1 MLSALE
7 LEALKLSAF
16 IAVVAVFSS
25 FIPGII
31 IAWII
36 SRKKGILSSILNII
50 VYLPLVLPPVV
61 IGYLLLILFS
71 HNGFIGNFLYENF
84 NISVNFSWKG
94 AAIASAV
101 VSFPLLVRSIKLGFD
116 TFDSKIE
123 EAAYMS
129 GASKIDCFFSITIPQ
144 ILPSIITGLTLAFA
158 RCLAEFGA
166 TITFVSNIPG
176 ETQTLPLALYTAT
189 QIPGTE
195 QTALRLV
202 IISITLAFV
211 SVAIAEVLAYRANKH
226 IMGNRNNA

>member
-16 IAVVAVFSS
+16 IAIIAVSAS
-25 FIPGII
+25 IIPGII

-36 SRKKGILSSILNII
+36 SKKNGFLASTLNIL

-61 IGYLLLILFS
+61 IGYLLLLLFS
-71 HNGFIGNFLYENF
+71 HNGVIGSFLYENF

-94 AAIASAV
+94 AAIAAAV

-123 EAAYMS
+123 EAAYMN
-129 GASKIDCFFSITIPQ
+129 GASKIDCFFSITLPQ
-144 ILPSIITGLTLAFA
+144 VLPSIITGLTLAFA

-195 QTALRLV
+195 QAALRLV
-202 IISITLAFV
+202 IISIALAFI
-211 SVAIAEVLAYRANKH
+211 SVAIAEILAKRANKR
-226 IMGNRNNA
+226 IMGNQN

>member
-1 MLSALE
+1 MLSVLE

-16 IAVVAVFSS
+16 IAIIAVSAS
-25 FIPGII
+25 IIPGII

-36 SRKKGILSSILNII
+36 SKKNGFLASTLNIL

-61 IGYLLLILFS
+61 IGYLLLLLFS
-71 HNGFIGNFLYENF
+71 HNGVIGSFLYENF
-84 NISVNFSWKG
+84 NLSVNFSWKG
-94 AAIASAV
+94 AAIAAAV

-123 EAAYMS
+123 EAAYMN
-129 GASKIDCFFSITIPQ
+129 GASKIDCFFSITLPQ
-144 ILPSIITGLTLAFA
+144 VLPSIITGLTLAFA

-195 QTALRLV
+195 QAALRLV
-202 IISITLAFV
+202 IISIALAFI
-211 SVAIAEVLAYRANKH
+211 SVAIAEILAKRANKR
-226 IMGNRNNA
+226 IMGNSN

>member
-16 IAVVAVFSS
+16 IAIIAVSAS
-25 FIPGII
+25 IIPGII

-36 SRKKGILSSILNII
+36 SKKNGFIASILNIL

-61 IGYLLLILFS
+61 IGYVLLLLFS
-71 HNGFIGNFLYENF
+71 HNGVIGNFLYENF

-94 AAIASAV
+94 AAIAAAV

-123 EAAYMS
+123 EAAYMN
-129 GASKIDCFFSITIPQ
+129 GASKIDCFFSITLPQ
-144 ILPSIITGLTLAFA
+144 VLPSIITGLTLAFA

-195 QTALRLV
+195 QAALRLV
-202 IISITLAFV
+202 IISIALAFI
-211 SVAIAEVLAYRANKH
+211 SVAIAEILAKRANKR
-226 IMGNRNNA
+226 IMGNQN

>member
-1 MLSALE
+1 MLSVLE

-16 IAVVAVFSS
+16 IAMIAVSAS
-25 FIPGII
+25 IIPGII

-36 SRKKGILSSILNII
+36 SKKNGFLASLLNIL

-61 IGYLLLILFS
+61 IGYLLLLLFS
-71 HNGFIGNFLYENF
+71 HNGVIGNFLYENF

-94 AAIASAV
+94 AAIAAAV

-123 EAAYMS
+123 EAAYMN
-129 GASKIDCFFSITIPQ
+129 GASKIDCFFSITLPQ
-144 ILPSIITGLTLAFA
+144 VLPSIITGLTLAFA

-195 QTALRLV
+195 QAALRLV
-202 IISITLAFV
+202 LISIALAFI
-211 SVAIAEVLAYRANKH
+211 SVAIAEILAKRANKR
-226 IMGNRNNA
+226 IMGNPN

>member
-1 MLSALE
+1 MLSVLE

-16 IAVVAVFSS
+16 IAIIAVSAS
-25 FIPGII
+25 IIPGII

-36 SRKKGILSSILNII
+36 SKKNGFLASILNIL

-61 IGYLLLILFS
+61 IGYLLLLLFS
-71 HNGFIGNFLYENF
+71 HNGVIGSFLYENF

-94 AAIASAV
+94 AAIAAAV

-123 EAAYMS
+123 EAAYMN
-129 GASKIDCFFSITIPQ
+129 GASKIDCFFSITLPQ
-144 ILPSIITGLTLAFA
+144 VLPSIITGLTLAFA

-195 QTALRLV
+195 QAALRLV
-202 IISITLAFV
+202 IISIALAFI
-211 SVAIAEVLAYRANKH
+211 SVAIAEILAKRANKR
-226 IMGNRNNA
+226 IMGNSN

>member
-16 IAVVAVFSS
+16 IAIIAVSAS
-25 FIPGII
+25 IIPGII

-36 SRKKGILSSILNII
+36 SKKNGFLASILNIL

-61 IGYLLLILFS
+61 IGYLLLLLFS
-71 HNGFIGNFLYENF
+71 HNGVIGNFLYENF

-94 AAIASAV
+94 AAIAAAV

-123 EAAYMS
+123 EAAYMN
-129 GASKIDCFFSITIPQ
+129 GASKIDCFFSITLPQ
-144 ILPSIITGLTLAFA
+144 VLPSIITGLTLAFA

-195 QTALRLV
+195 QAALRLV
-202 IISITLAFV
+202 LISIALAFI
-211 SVAIAEVLAYRANKH
+211 SVAIAEILAKRANKR
-226 IMGNRNNA
+226 IMGNPN

>member
-1 MLSALE
+1 MLSVLE

-16 IAVVAVFSS
+16 IAIIAVSAS
-25 FIPGII
+25 IIPGII

-36 SRKKGILSSILNII
+36 SKKNGFLASILNIL

-61 IGYLLLILFS
+61 IGYLLLLLFS
-71 HNGFIGNFLYENF
+71 HNGVIGNFLYENF

-94 AAIASAV
+94 AAIAAAV

-123 EAAYMS
+123 EAAYMN
-129 GASKIDCFFSITIPQ
+129 GASKIDCFFSITLPQ
-144 ILPSIITGLTLAFA
+144 VLPSIITGLTLAFA

-195 QTALRLV
+195 QAALRLV
-202 IISITLAFV
+202 LISIALAFI
-211 SVAIAEVLAYRANKH
+211 SVAIAEILAKRANKR
-226 IMGNRNNA
+226 IMGNSN

>member
-1 MLSALE
+1 MLSSLE

-16 IAVVAVFSS
+16 IAIIAVSAS
-25 FIPGII
+25 LIPGIAV
-31 IAWII
+31 AWVI
-36 SRKKGILSSILNII
+36 SRKNGLLASILNMV

-61 IGYLLLILFS
+61 IGYVLLLLFS
-71 HNGFIGNFLYENF
+71 HNGLIGRFLYENF
-84 NISVNFSWKG
+84 NLSVNFSWKG
-94 AAIASAV
+94 AAIAAAV

-123 EAAYMS
+123 EAAYMN
-129 GASKIDCFFSITIPQ
+129 GASKIDCFVSITIPQ
-144 ILPSIITGLTLAFA
+144 VLPSIITGFTLAFA

-195 QTALRLV
+195 NAALRLV
-202 IISITLAFV
+202 IISITLAFI
-211 SVAIAEVLAYRANKH
+211 SVAIAEILAKKTKKR
-226 IMGNRNNA
+226 IMGNNN

>member
-1 MLSALE
+1 MLSVLE

-16 IAVVAVFSS
+16 IAIIAVSAS
-25 FIPGII
+25 IIPGII

-36 SRKKGILSSILNII
+36 SKKNGFLASILNIL

-61 IGYLLLILFS
+61 IGYLLLLLFS
-71 HNGFIGNFLYENF
+71 HNGVIGNFLYENF

-94 AAIASAV
+94 AAIAAAV

-123 EAAYMS
+123 EAAYMN
-129 GASKIDCFFSITIPQ
+129 GASKIDCFFSITLPQ
-144 ILPSIITGLTLAFA
+144 VLPSIITGLTLAFA

-195 QTALRLV
+195 QAALRLV
-202 IISITLAFV
+202 IISIALAFI
-211 SVAIAEVLAYRANKH
+211 SVAIAEIVAKRANKR
-226 IMGNRNNA
+226 IMGNSN

>member
-16 IAVVAVFSS
+16 IAIIAVSAS
-25 FIPGII
+25 IIPGII

-36 SRKKGILSSILNII
+36 SKKNGFLASILNIL

-61 IGYLLLILFS
+61 IGYLLLLLFS
-71 HNGFIGNFLYENF
+71 HNGVIGNFLYENF

-94 AAIASAV
+94 AAIAAAV

-123 EAAYMS
+123 EAAYMN
-129 GASKIDCFFSITIPQ
+129 GASKIDCFFSITLPQ
-144 ILPSIITGLTLAFA
+144 VLPSVITGLTLAFA

-189 QIPGTE
+189 QIPGTD
-195 QTALRLV
+195 QAALRLV
-202 IISITLAFV
+202 LISIALAFI
-211 SVAIAEVLAYRANKH
+211 SVAIAEILAKRANKR
-226 IMGNRNNA
+226 IMGNPN

>member
-1 MLSALE
+1 MLSLLE

-16 IAVVAVFSS
+16 IAIIAVSAS
-25 FIPGII
+25 IIPGII

-36 SRKKGILSSILNII
+36 SKKNGFLASTLNIL

-61 IGYLLLILFS
+61 IGYLLLLLFS
-71 HNGFIGNFLYENF
+71 HNGVIGSFLYENF
-84 NISVNFSWKG
+84 NLSVNFSWKG
-94 AAIASAV
+94 AAIAAAV

-123 EAAYMS
+123 EAAYMN
-129 GASKIDCFFSITIPQ
+129 GASKIDCFFSITLPQ
-144 ILPSIITGLTLAFA
+144 VLPSIITGLTLAFA

-195 QTALRLV
+195 QAALRLV
-202 IISITLAFV
+202 IISIALAFI
-211 SVAIAEVLAYRANKH
+211 SVAIAEIVAKRANKR
-226 IMGNRNNA
+226 IMGNSN

>member
-16 IAVVAVFSS
+16 IAIIAVSAS
-25 FIPGII
+25 IIPGII

-36 SRKKGILSSILNII
+36 SKKNGFLASILNIL

-61 IGYLLLILFS
+61 IGYLLLLLFS
-71 HNGFIGNFLYENF
+71 HNGVIGNFLYENF
-84 NISVNFSWKG
+84 NISVSFSWKG
-94 AAIASAV
+94 AAIAAAV

-123 EAAYMS
+123 EAAYMN
-129 GASKIDCFFSITIPQ
+129 GASKIDCFFSITLPQ
-144 ILPSIITGLTLAFA
+144 VLPSIITGLTLAFA

-195 QTALRLV
+195 QAALRLV
-202 IISITLAFV
+202 LISIALAFI
-211 SVAIAEVLAYRANKH
+211 SVAIAEILAKRANKR
-226 IMGNRNNA
+226 IMGNPN

>member
-1 MLSALE
+1 MLSSLE
-7 LEALKLSAF
+7 IEALKLSAF
-16 IAVVAVFSS
+16 IAIVAVSFSI
-25 FIPGII
+25 IPGMI

-36 SRKKGILSSILNII
+36 SRKKGIIPSILNIV

-71 HNGFIGNFLYENF
+71 HNGVIGSFLYENF
-84 NISVNFSWKG
+84 NLSVNFSWKG

-116 TFDSKIE
+116 ILDTKIE
-123 EAAYMS
+123 DAAYMS
-129 GASKIDCFFSITIPQ
+129 GASKLDCFFSITIPQ
-144 ILPSIITGLTLAFA
+144 ILPSIITGITLAFA

-195 QTALRLV
+195 QAALRLV
-202 IISITLAFV
+202 IISISLAFI
-211 SVAIAEVLAYRANKH
+211 SVIIAEILAKRANRH
-226 IMGNRNNA
+226 IMGDRN

>member
-16 IAVVAVFSS
+16 IAIIAVSAS
-25 FIPGII
+25 IIPGII

-36 SRKKGILSSILNII
+36 SKKNGFIASILNIL

-61 IGYLLLILFS
+61 IGYVLLLLFS
-71 HNGFIGNFLYENF
+71 HNGVIGNFLYENF

-94 AAIASAV
+94 AAIAAAV

-123 EAAYMS
+123 EAAYMN
-129 GASKIDCFFSITIPQ
+129 GASKIDCFFSITLPQ
-144 ILPSIITGLTLAFA
+144 VLPSIITGLTLAFA

-195 QTALRLV
+195 QAALRLV
-202 IISITLAFV
+202 IISIALAFI
-211 SVAIAEVLAYRANKH
+211 SVAIAEILAKRANKR
-226 IMGNRNNA
+226 IMGNSN

>member
-1 MLSALE
+1 MLSSLE
-7 LEALKLSAF
+7 MEALKLSAF
-16 IAVVAVFSS
+16 IAIVAVSFS
-25 FIPGII
+25 IVPGII

-36 SRKKGILSSILNII
+36 SKKNGIISSILNIL

-71 HNGFIGNFLYENF
+71 YNGFIGSFLYENF

-116 TFDSKIE
+116 TLDNKIE
-123 EAAYMS
+123 EAARMS
-129 GASKIDCFFSITIPQ
+129 GANKLDCFFSITLPQ

-195 QTALRLV
+195 QAALRLV
-202 IISITLAFV
+202 IISITLAFI
-211 SVAIAEVLAYRANKH
+211 SVIIAEILAKRANRH
-226 IMGNRNNA
+226 IMGNRN

>member
-16 IAVVAVFSS
+16 IAIIAVSAS
-25 FIPGII
+25 IIPGII

-36 SRKKGILSSILNII
+36 SKKNGFLASILNIL

-61 IGYLLLILFS
+61 IGYLLLLLFS
-71 HNGFIGNFLYENF
+71 HNGVIGNFLYENF

-94 AAIASAV
+94 AAIAAAV

-123 EAAYMS
+123 EAAYMN
-129 GASKIDCFFSITIPQ
+129 GASKIDCFFSITLPQ
-144 ILPSIITGLTLAFA
+144 VLPSIITGLTLAFA

-189 QIPGTE
+189 QIPGTD
-195 QTALRLV
+195 QAALRLV
-202 IISITLAFV
+202 LISIALAFI
-211 SVAIAEVLAYRANKH
+211 SVAIAEILAKRANKR
-226 IMGNRNNA
+226 IMGNPN

>member
-1 MLSALE
+1 MLSVLE

-16 IAVVAVFSS
+16 IAIIAVSAS
-25 FIPGII
+25 IIPGII

-36 SRKKGILSSILNII
+36 SKKNGFLASTLNIL

-61 IGYLLLILFS
+61 IGYLLLLLFS
-71 HNGFIGNFLYENF
+71 HNGVIGSFLYENF
-84 NISVNFSWKG
+84 NLSVNFSWKG
-94 AAIASAV
+94 AAIAAAV

-123 EAAYMS
+123 EAAYMN
-129 GASKIDCFFSITIPQ
+129 GASKIDCFFSITLPQ
-144 ILPSIITGLTLAFA
+144 VLPSIITGLTLAFA

-189 QIPGTE
+189 QIPGTD
-195 QTALRLV
+195 QAALRLV
-202 IISITLAFV
+202 LISIALAFI
-211 SVAIAEVLAYRANKH
+211 SVAIAEILAKRANKR
-226 IMGNRNNA
+226 IMGNSN

>member
-1 MLSALE
+1 MLSVLE

-16 IAVVAVFSS
+16 IAIIAVSAS
-25 FIPGII
+25 IIPGII

-36 SRKKGILSSILNII
+36 SKKNGFLASILNIL

-61 IGYLLLILFS
+61 IGYLLLLLFS
-71 HNGFIGNFLYENF
+71 HNGVIGNFLYENF

-94 AAIASAV
+94 AAIAAAV

-123 EAAYMS
+123 EAAYMN
-129 GASKIDCFFSITIPQ
+129 GATKIDCFFSITLPQ
-144 ILPSIITGLTLAFA
+144 VLPSIITGLTLAFA

-195 QTALRLV
+195 QAALRLV
-202 IISITLAFV
+202 LISIALAFI
-211 SVAIAEVLAYRANKH
+211 SVAIAEILAKRANKR
-226 IMGNRNNA
+226 IMGNPN

>member
-1 MLSALE
+1 MLSVLE

-16 IAVVAVFSS
+16 IAIIAVSAS
-25 FIPGII
+25 IIPGII

-36 SRKKGILSSILNII
+36 SKKNGFLASILNIL

-61 IGYLLLILFS
+61 IGYLLLLLFS
-71 HNGFIGNFLYENF
+71 HNGVIGNFLYENF

-94 AAIASAV
+94 AAIAAAV

-116 TFDSKIE
+116 TFDRKIE
-123 EAAYMS
+123 EAAYMN
-129 GASKIDCFFSITIPQ
+129 GANKIDCFFSITLPQ
-144 ILPSIITGLTLAFA
+144 VLPSIITGLTLAFA

-189 QIPGTE
+189 QIPGTD
-195 QTALRLV
+195 QAALRLV
-202 IISITLAFV
+202 LISIALAFI
-211 SVAIAEVLAYRANKH
+211 SVAIAEILAKRANKR
-226 IMGNRNNA
+226 IMGNPN

>member
-1 MLSALE
+1 MLSVLE

-16 IAVVAVFSS
+16 IAIIAVSAS
-25 FIPGII
+25 IIPGII

-36 SRKKGILSSILNII
+36 SKKNGFLASTLNIL

-61 IGYLLLILFS
+61 IGYLLLLLFS
-71 HNGFIGNFLYENF
+71 HNGVIGNFLYENF

-94 AAIASAV
+94 AAIAAAV

-123 EAAYMS
+123 EAAYMN
-129 GASKIDCFFSITIPQ
+129 GASKIDCFFSITLPQ
-144 ILPSIITGLTLAFA
+144 VLPSIITGLTLAFA

-195 QTALRLV
+195 QAALRLV
-202 IISITLAFV
+202 IISIALAFI
-211 SVAIAEVLAYRANKH
+211 SVAIAEIVAKRANKR
-226 IMGNRNNA
+226 IMGNSN

>member
-1 MLSALE
+1 MLSVLE

-16 IAVVAVFSS
+16 IAIIAVSAS
-25 FIPGII
+25 IIPGII

-36 SRKKGILSSILNII
+36 SKKNGFLASTLNIL

-61 IGYLLLILFS
+61 IGYLLLLLFS
-71 HNGFIGNFLYENF
+71 HNGVIGSFLYENF

-94 AAIASAV
+94 AAIAAAV

-123 EAAYMS
+123 EAAYMN
-129 GASKIDCFFSITIPQ
+129 GASKIDCFFSITLPQ
-144 ILPSIITGLTLAFA
+144 VLPSIITGLTLAFA

-195 QTALRLV
+195 QAALRLV
-202 IISITLAFV
+202 LISIALAFI
-211 SVAIAEVLAYRANKH
+211 SVAIAEILAKRANKR
-226 IMGNRNNA
+226 IMGNPN

>member
-1 MLSALE
+1 MLSVLE

-16 IAVVAVFSS
+16 IAIIAVSAS
-25 FIPGII
+25 IIPGII

-36 SRKKGILSSILNII
+36 SKKNGFLASTLNIL

-61 IGYLLLILFS
+61 IGYLLLLLFS
-71 HNGFIGNFLYENF
+71 HNGVIGNFLYENF

-94 AAIASAV
+94 AAIAAAV

-123 EAAYMS
+123 EAAYMN
-129 GASKIDCFFSITIPQ
+129 GASKIDCFFSITLPQ
-144 ILPSIITGLTLAFA
+144 VLPSIITGLTLAFA

-189 QIPGTE
+189 QIPGTD
-195 QTALRLV
+195 QAALRLV
-202 IISITLAFV
+202 LISIALAFI
-211 SVAIAEVLAYRANKH
+211 SVAIAEILAKRANKR
-226 IMGNRNNA
+226 IMGNPN

>member
-1 MLSALE
+1 MLSVLE

-16 IAVVAVFSS
+16 IAIIAVSAS
-25 FIPGII
+25 IIPGII

-36 SRKKGILSSILNII
+36 SKKNGFLASTLNIL

-61 IGYLLLILFS
+61 IGYLLLLLFS
-71 HNGFIGNFLYENF
+71 HNGVIGSFLYENF

-94 AAIASAV
+94 AAIAAAV

-116 TFDSKIE
+116 TFDRKIE
-123 EAAYMS
+123 EAAYMN
-129 GASKIDCFFSITIPQ
+129 GANKIDCFFSITLPQ
-144 ILPSIITGLTLAFA
+144 VLPSIITGLTLAFA

-195 QTALRLV
+195 QAALRLV
-202 IISITLAFV
+202 LISIALAFI
-211 SVAIAEVLAYRANKH
+211 SVAIAEILAKRANKR
-226 IMGNRNNA
+226 IMGNPN

>member
-1 MLSALE
+1 MLNPLE
-7 LEALKLSAF
+7 IEALKLSGF
-16 IAVVAVFSS
+16 IAIVAVSVS
-25 FIPGII
+25 VIPGII

-36 SRKKGILSSILNII
+36 SRKKGLISSMLNMI

-61 IGYLLLILFS
+61 IGYLLLLLFS
-71 HNGFIGNFLYENF
+71 HNGIIGNFLLVYF

-94 AAIASAV
+94 AAIAAAV

-116 TFDSKIE
+116 TFDYKIE
-123 EAAYMS
+123 EADYIN
-129 GASKIDCFFSITIPQ
+129 GASKLDCFISIMLPQ
-144 ILPSIITGLTLAFA
+144 IFPSIITGITLAFA

-195 QTALRLV
+195 ESAMRLV
-202 IISITLAFV
+202 IISIVLAFI
-211 SVAIAEVLAYRANKH
+211 SVAIAEILANKTNKR
-226 IMGNRNNA
+226 ILGSKD

>member
-1 MLSALE
+1 MLSLLE

-16 IAVVAVFSS
+16 IAIIAVSAS
-25 FIPGII
+25 IIPGII

-36 SRKKGILSSILNII
+36 SKKNGFLASILNIL

-61 IGYLLLILFS
+61 IGYLLLLLFS
-71 HNGFIGNFLYENF
+71 HNGVIGNFLYENF

-94 AAIASAV
+94 AAIAAAV

-123 EAAYMS
+123 EAAYMN
-129 GASKIDCFFSITIPQ
+129 GASKIDCFFSITLPQ
-144 ILPSIITGLTLAFA
+144 VLPSIITGLTLAFA

-189 QIPGTE
+189 QIPGTD
-195 QTALRLV
+195 QAALRLV
-202 IISITLAFV
+202 LISIALAFI
-211 SVAIAEVLAYRANKH
+211 SVAIAEILAKRANKR
-226 IMGNRNNA
+226 IMGNPN

>member
-1 MLSALE
+1 MLSVLE

-16 IAVVAVFSS
+16 IAIIAVSAS
-25 FIPGII
+25 IIPGII

-36 SRKKGILSSILNII
+36 SKKNGFLASTLNIL

-61 IGYLLLILFS
+61 IGYLLLLLFS
-71 HNGFIGNFLYENF
+71 HNGVIGSFLYENF
-84 NISVNFSWKG
+84 NLSVNFSWKG
-94 AAIASAV
+94 AAIAAAV

-123 EAAYMS
+123 EAAYMN
-129 GASKIDCFFSITIPQ
+129 GASKIDCFFSITLPQ
-144 ILPSIITGLTLAFA
+144 VLPSIITGLTLAFA

-195 QTALRLV
+195 QAALRLV
-202 IISITLAFV
+202 IISIALAFI
-211 SVAIAEVLAYRANKH
+211 SVAIAEIVAKRANKR
-226 IMGNRNNA
+226 IMGNSN

>member
-16 IAVVAVFSS
+16 IAIIAVSAS
-25 FIPGII
+25 IIPGII

-36 SRKKGILSSILNII
+36 SKKNGFLASTLNIL

-61 IGYLLLILFS
+61 IGYLLLLLFS
-71 HNGFIGNFLYENF
+71 HNGVIGSFLYENF

-94 AAIASAV
+94 AAIAAAV

-123 EAAYMS
+123 EAAYMN
-129 GASKIDCFFSITIPQ
+129 GASKIDCFFSITLPQ
-144 ILPSIITGLTLAFA
+144 VLPSIITGLTLAFA

-195 QTALRLV
+195 QAALRLV
-202 IISITLAFV
+202 IISIALAFI
-211 SVAIAEVLAYRANKH
+211 SVAIAEILAKRANKR
-226 IMGNRNNA
+226 IMGNSN

>member
-1 MLSALE
+1 MLSVLE

-16 IAVVAVFSS
+16 IAIIAVSAS
-25 FIPGII
+25 IIPGII

-36 SRKKGILSSILNII
+36 SKKNGFLASTLNIL

-61 IGYLLLILFS
+61 IGYLLLLLFS
-71 HNGFIGNFLYENF
+71 HNGVIGSFLYENF

-94 AAIASAV
+94 AAIAAAV

-123 EAAYMS
+123 EAAYMN
-129 GASKIDCFFSITIPQ
+129 GASKINCFFSITLPQ
-144 ILPSIITGLTLAFA
+144 VLPSIITGLTLAFA

-195 QTALRLV
+195 QAALRLV
-202 IISITLAFV
+202 LISIALAFI
-211 SVAIAEVLAYRANKH
+211 SVAIAEILAKRANKR
-226 IMGNRNNA
+226 IMGNPN

>member
-16 IAVVAVFSS
+16 IAIIAVSAS
-25 FIPGII
+25 IIPGII

-36 SRKKGILSSILNII
+36 SKKNGFFASILNIL

-61 IGYLLLILFS
+61 IGYLLLLLFS
-71 HNGFIGNFLYENF
+71 HNGVIGSFLYENF

-94 AAIASAV
+94 AAIAAAV

-123 EAAYMS
+123 EAAYMN
-129 GASKIDCFFSITIPQ
+129 GASKIDCFFSITLPQ
-144 ILPSIITGLTLAFA
+144 VLPSIITGLTLAFA

-195 QTALRLV
+195 QAALRLV
-202 IISITLAFV
+202 IISIALAFI
-211 SVAIAEVLAYRANKH
+211 SVAIAEIVAKRANKR
-226 IMGNRNNA
+226 IMGNSN

>member
-1 MLSALE
+1 MLSLLE

-16 IAVVAVFSS
+16 IAIIAVSAS
-25 FIPGII
+25 IIPGII

-36 SRKKGILSSILNII
+36 SKKNGFLASTLNIL

-61 IGYLLLILFS
+61 IGYLLLLLFS
-71 HNGFIGNFLYENF
+71 HNGVIGSFLYENF
-84 NISVNFSWKG
+84 NLSVNFSWKG
-94 AAIASAV
+94 AAIAAAV

-123 EAAYMS
+123 EAAYMN
-129 GASKIDCFFSITIPQ
+129 GASKIDCFFSITLPQ
-144 ILPSIITGLTLAFA
+144 VLPSIITGLTLAFA

-195 QTALRLV
+195 QAALRLV
-202 IISITLAFV
+202 IISIALAFI
-211 SVAIAEVLAYRANKH
+211 SVAIAEIVAKRANKR
-226 IMGNRNNA
+226 IMGTSN

>member
-1 MLSALE
+1 MLSVLE

-16 IAVVAVFSS
+16 IAIIAVSAS
-25 FIPGII
+25 IIPGII

-36 SRKKGILSSILNII
+36 SKKNGFLASTLNIL

-61 IGYLLLILFS
+61 IGYLLLLLFS
-71 HNGFIGNFLYENF
+71 HNGVIGNFLYENF

-94 AAIASAV
+94 AAIAAAV

-123 EAAYMS
+123 EAAYMN
-129 GASKIDCFFSITIPQ
+129 GASKIDCFFSITLPQ
-144 ILPSIITGLTLAFA
+144 VLPSIITGLTLAFA

-195 QTALRLV
+195 QAALRLV
-202 IISITLAFV
+202 IISIALAFI
-211 SVAIAEVLAYRANKH
+211 SVAIAEILAKRANKR
-226 IMGNRNNA
+226 IMGNSN